1 MERITTANTKE
12 VKFIKREA
20 CVVRGTTDLENLY
33 TLKNMP
39 VSMYCVETSSEKDIH
54 ADMVW
59 SISRGTGCVQLS
71 NLVPLGILYEHE
83 HGSGAVGGVW
93 KDHHAQFCQF
103 VAAQGVHRPLE
114 IGAGHG
120 VLAKQFLNNN
130 KDASW
135 VIVDPNLPKWRHD
148 RVSMVAGIFDSTFEL
163 PADVAS
169 VDAVIH
175 SHTFEHMY
183 APRAFLEDVSRF
195 LKVGEKHVFSLPR
208 LDLWLERQY
217 SNALNF
223 EHTVL
228 LTEGII
234 DELLKLTGFVVLDKQ
249 YFRADHSIFYATE
262 KAFVS
267 PLGRN
272 IGNFGSEINEYE
284 KNRTLFLNFVTSQQK
299 AVSRINDV
307 LASDD
312 EGDIFLFG
320 AHVFSQFLIGFG
332 LNVSRVVCI
341 IDNDVNKH
349 GKRLYGTNLMVHGP
363 SVLKDARQPKVVL
376 RVGAYREEIMRGIT
390 EGVRNDV
397 AFIE

>member
-1 MERITTANTKE
+1 
-12 VKFIKREA
+12 
-20 CVVRGTTDLENLY
+20 
-33 TLKNMP
+33 
-39 VSMYCVETSSEKDIH
+39 
-54 ADMVW
+54 
-59 SISRGTGCVQLS
+59 
-71 NLVPLGILYEHE
+71 
-83 HGSGAVGGVW
+83 
-93 KDHHAQFCQF
+93 
-103 VAAQGVHRPLE
+103 
-114 IGAGHG
+114 
-120 VLAKQFLNNN
+120 
-130 KDASW
+130 
-135 VIVDPNLPKWRHD
+135 
-148 RVSMVAGIFDSTFEL
+148 
-163 PADVAS
+163 
-169 VDAVIH
+169 
-175 SHTFEHMY
+175 MY

-195 LKVGEKHVFSLPR
+195 LKAGEKHIFSLPR
-208 LDLWLERQY
+208 LDLWLKRQY

-262 KAFVS
+262 KASVS

-272 IGNFGSEINEYE
+272 IGNFGSGINEYE

-312 EGDIFLFG
+312 EGNIFLFG
-320 AHVFSQFLIGFG
+320 AHVFSQFLIGFA

-363 SVLKDARQPKVVL
+363 SILKDARQPKVVL

>member
-1 MERITTANTKE
+1 MERTTTTMKSP
-12 VKFIKREA
+12 KFGKRDT
-20 CVVRGTTDLENLY
+20 CLVRGTADLEDLY
-33 TLKNMP
+33 TIKNMP
-39 VSMYCVETSSEKDIH
+39 VSMYCVETPFESDIH

-59 SISRGTGCVQLS
+59 SISRGAGCVQLS
-71 NLVPLGILYEHE
+71 HLVPLGILYEHE

-130 KDASW
+130 QDASW
-135 VIVDPNLPKWRHD
+135 VIVDPNLPSWRHD
-148 RVSMVAGIFDSTFEL
+148 RVSMVAGIFDLTFEL
-163 PADVAS
+163 PAGVPS

-195 LKVGEKHVFSLPR
+195 LKVGEKHIFSLPR

-234 DELLKLTGFVVLDKQ
+234 DELLKLTGFVILEKK
-249 YFRADHSIFYATE
+249 YFRADHSIFYATKKVSVSLLE
-262 KAFVS
+262 KNA
-267 PLGRN
+267 
-272 IGNFGSEINEYE
+272 GSLCCGINEYV
-284 KNRTLFLNFVTSQQK
+284 KNRALFLNFVASQQK
-299 AVSRINDV
+299 VVDRINAT
-307 LASDD
+307 LAFG
-312 EGDIFLFG
+312 EGGDIFLFG
-320 AHVFSQFLIGFG
+320 AHVFSQFLIAFG
-332 LNVSRVVCI
+332 LDVSKVICI
-341 IDNDVNKH
+341 IDNDANKH
-349 GKRLYGTNLMVHGP
+349 GKRLYGTKFIVRGP
-363 SVLKDARQPKVVL
+363 NILKDAHQPKVVL
-376 RVGAYREEIMRGIT
+376 QVGAYREEIMRGIT
-390 EGVRNDV
+390 EGVRKDV
-397 AFIE
+397 VFIE